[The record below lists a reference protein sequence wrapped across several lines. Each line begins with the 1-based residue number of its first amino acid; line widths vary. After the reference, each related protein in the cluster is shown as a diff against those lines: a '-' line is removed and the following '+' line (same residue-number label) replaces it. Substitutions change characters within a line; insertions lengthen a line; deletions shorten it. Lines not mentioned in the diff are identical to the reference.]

1 VNVIRALV
9 VVGACLSAAPQT
21 PDPPLAEKRLT
32 VHTLLR
38 EDIFAGILDNDLDRL
53 ARAEKNMDIL
63 LTERPGD
70 KQSLLIYKAGAT
82 LYRGILAL
90 EAKQTKEFEEKYAQ
104 AIEQMAQAKKLNP
117 DSQEYAVLT
126 GGIYV
131 LLADRLPD
139 NLRAKAWAYAYEA
152 YQALWKAQQ
161 NFVKQLPIHLRGEL
175 LGGMAQSAQR
185 TGHDKELAE
194 SLDKIL
200 TLAPDSAY
208 ARVAK
213 KWKEDPK
220 AAKETRLT
228 CLSCHA
234 AGRLAARQAALEK
247 K

>member
-1 VNVIRALV
+1 VNIIRALV
-9 VVGACLSAAPQT
+9 LVGVCLTAAPQT
-21 PDPPLAEKRLT
+21 PVPPLSDKRLP

-38 EDIFAGILDNDLDRL
+38 EDIFAGIIDNDLDRL
-53 ARAEKNMDIL
+53 ARGEKNIEIL
-63 LTERPGD
+63 LAQRPAD
-70 KQSLLIYKAGAT
+70 KQSLLIWKAGAT
-82 LYRGILAL
+82 LYRGLRAL

-104 AIEQMAQAKKLNP
+104 ALDLMAQAKKLNP
-117 DSQEYAVLT
+117 DSQDYAVLT

-131 LLADRLPD
+131 MLADRLPE
-139 NLRAKAWAYAYEA
+139 NLRGKAWAAAYDS
-152 YQALWKAQQ
+152 YQATWKVQQ
-161 NFVKQLPIHLRGEL
+161 RFVKQLPLHLRGEL
-175 LGGMAQSAQR
+175 LGGLAQSAQR

-194 SLDKIL
+194 YLDKIL

-220 AAKETRLT
+220 AAKDTRLT
-228 CLSCHA
+228 CLSCHS